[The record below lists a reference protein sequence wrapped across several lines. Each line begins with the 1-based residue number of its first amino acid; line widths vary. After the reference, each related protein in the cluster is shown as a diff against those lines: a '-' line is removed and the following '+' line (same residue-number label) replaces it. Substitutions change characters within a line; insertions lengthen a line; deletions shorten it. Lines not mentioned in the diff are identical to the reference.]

1 MGLFY
6 FWQRNTSRVFI
17 RTETGI
23 HPVLGIDAAFEPTGR
38 FSFHTKPAFTPSWG
52 SMYLRRGCEVCIVVA
67 VVTHRLI
74 EMNLRNDL
82 L

>member
-23 HPVLGIDAAFEPTGR
+23 HPVLGIDAAFVPT
-38 FSFHTKPAFTPSWG
+38 W
-52 SMYLRRGCEVCIVVA
+52 MYLRRVCE
-67 VVTHRLI
+67 LI
-74 EMNLRNDL
+74 LELSLIDL
-82 L
+82 DKALTLDDLY

>member
-23 HPVLGIDAAFEPTGR
+23 HPVLGIDV
-38 FSFHTKPAFTPSWG
+38 FTAG
-52 SMYLRRGCEVCIVVA
+52 LRGVYRCCRGKSSI
-67 VVTHRLI
+67 
-74 EMNLRNDL
+74 D
-82 L
+82 

>member
-23 HPVLGIDAAFEPTGR
+23 HPVLGVDAAFEPTGR

-52 SMYLRRGCEVCIVVA
+52 SMYHIRVA
-67 VVTHRLI
+67 RKQNI
-74 EMNLRNDL
+74 E
-82 L
+82 

>member
-23 HPVLGIDAAFEPTGR
+23 HPVLGIDAAFEPT
-38 FSFHTKPAFTPSWG
+38 W
-52 SMYLRRGCEVCIVVA
+52 MYLRRVCE
-67 VVTHRLI
+67 LI
-74 EMNLRNDL
+74 LELSLIDL
-82 L
+82 DKALTLDDLY